1 MLSAKP
7 DTLFKRLALP
17 AQLSSCFKLRRC
29 RGMTGYL
36 ERPPLAPDQ
45 CRMTVLA
52 APSPSVSAPDADPR
66 RTESGWSKPVMA
78 GMILLAMTFGWL
90 LVS

>member
-1 MLSAKP
+1 
-7 DTLFKRLALP
+7 
-17 AQLSSCFKLRRC
+17 
-29 RGMTGYL
+29 MTGYL

-66 RTESGWSKPVMA
+66 PAESVWSKPAMS
-78 GMILLAMTFGWL
+78 GMILLAMAFGWL
-90 LVS
+90 LVSLLAAAYAHWLIWCTIL